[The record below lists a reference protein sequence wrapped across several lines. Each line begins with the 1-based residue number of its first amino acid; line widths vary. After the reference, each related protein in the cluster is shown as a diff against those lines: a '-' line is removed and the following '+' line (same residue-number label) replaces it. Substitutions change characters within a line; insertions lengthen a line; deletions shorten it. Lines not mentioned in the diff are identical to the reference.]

1 MTIKT
6 PPVDWDRHALVVARS
21 IASLDRARLPG
32 STTQFTAIVHEAIVD
47 AMMMAAESNTPE
59 AAVVVAHSQAS
70 ASVEHGTADKP
81 EPGKLKA
88 ALADLQDVRGAVA
101 EFRKQHRDSYPRE
114 AVVMLL
120 DAFDQLVRIADGALR
135 EVATCAKTQTGGA
148 PSTVM
153 VTLNRNLTCAAC
165 GPNACDGRALCGA
178 RLIPAAVRPFREA
191 SSC

>member
-6 PPVDWDRHALVVARS
+6 PPVDWDRHALVVARNL
-21 IASLDRARLPG
+21 AGMDAPRLPG
-32 STTQFTAIVHEAIVD
+32 KKTQFTAIIHEAIVD

-59 AAVVVAHSQAS
+59 AAVVAAHSQTN

-88 ALADLQDVRGAVA
+88 ALGDLQDVRGAVA
-101 EFRKQHRDSYPRE
+101 EFRKHHRDSYPRE

-135 EVATCAKTQTGGA
+135 EVATCAKTKTGE
-148 PSTVM
+148 V
-153 VTLNRNLTCAAC
+153 AAC
-165 GPNACDGRALCGA
+165 
-178 RLIPAAVRPFREA
+178 
-191 SSC
+191 